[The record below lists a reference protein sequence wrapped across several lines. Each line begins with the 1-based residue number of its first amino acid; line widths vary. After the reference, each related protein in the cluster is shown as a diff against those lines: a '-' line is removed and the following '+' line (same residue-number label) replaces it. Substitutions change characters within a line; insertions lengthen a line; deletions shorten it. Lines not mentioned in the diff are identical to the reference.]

1 MPLASDVDAPQA
13 VGILRSEPQTAVR
26 IEPPAPDTSASAKRR
41 VDAIGSE
48 PETLLERHGVKAAII
63 MPEDS

>member
-1 MPLASDVDAPQA
+1 
-13 VGILRSEPQTAVR
+13 LRSEPQTAVR
-26 IEPPAPDTSASAKRR
+26 IEPPAPDTYASAKRR
-41 VDAIGSE
+41 VDATGSE